1 MALDKNH
8 SHTLIASAANFESHN
23 LQAVVGVAAVVIVT
37 SKYLQL
43 LLLRY
48 LSPLASSF

>member
-8 SHTLIASAANFESHN
+8 SHTLIASAADFESHN
-23 LQAVVGVAAVVIVT
+23 SQAVVGAATVVIVT

-43 LLLRY
+43 LLVRY
-48 LSPLASSF
+48 LSLLASSF